1 MRRMEARGW
10 VLVESP
16 DFGVLGWFLGKKR
29 GGWVWGEQT
38 GWRLGYG
45 VYGG

>member
-1 MRRMEARGW
+1 MRRMEAGGW
-10 VLVESP
+10 VFVESP
-16 DFGVLGWFLGKKR
+16 DLGFSMVLGKKR